1 MEQKKPKRILKDS
14 LDNLSEQN
22 FQEFC
27 AALVDPSMETRV
39 PLAKVQGKSRL
50 DIANEMISTFTEQ
63 GALKVAEKILR
74 YIKCTEAA
82 NKLAQEAGAGPGGP
96 ANQKTPKKILK
107 DSLDELSEENFN
119 EFCDALVG
127 ARVPLVKVQG
137 KSRLEIAE
145 MMISTFMEQGAL
157 EGAEKILREIS
168 CPLVADKLD
177 TWARRTTRRH
187 TCQES
192 VNLPPT
198 AALTTESSV

>member
-1 MEQKKPKRILKDS
+1 MEQKKPKRILKES

-74 YIKCTEAA
+74 YIKCTGPTAPWGPTP
-82 NKLAQEAGAGPGGP
+82 KRKKTKSQEAGAGPGGP

-119 EFCDALVG
+119 EFCDELVG
-127 ARVPLVKVQG
+127 PRVPLVKVQG

-145 MMISTFMEQGAL
+145 MMISTFKEQGAL

-168 CPLVADKLD
+168 CPLVADKLGRD
-177 TWARRTTRRH
+177 KLDLIQNGGQDDMDLR
-187 TCQES
+187 
-192 VNLPPT
+192 
-198 AALTTESSV
+198 